1 MKKGLFIII
10 GLFIINQ
17 TSGQENDNKKQNV
30 LIINFINPGIEYEY
44 SISDNSKI
52 ALNIGIGVSMSYP
65 DLTKIQ
71 PDHAF
76 FTSSFLDLHY
86 KNIYNYKKRKR
97 NNRDVEYNA
106 GNFFGLKL
114 IGRGKSFY
122 STMTRTDN
130 FDFTFGP
137 TWGMRRNFNKINM
150 LFDLGPVFY
159 FDTIG
164 NSGFYPIMFE
174 INIGYNILTKK

>member
-1 MKKGLFIII
+1 MQKGLFIII

-86 KNIYNYKKRKR
+86 KNIYNYETPMIVHEHKHR
-97 NNRDVEYNA
+97 
-106 GNFFGLKL
+106 
-114 IGRGKSFY
+114 
-122 STMTRTDN
+122 
-130 FDFTFGP
+130 
-137 TWGMRRNFNKINM
+137 
-150 LFDLGPVFY
+150 
-159 FDTIG
+159 
-164 NSGFYPIMFE
+164 
-174 INIGYNILTKK
+174 